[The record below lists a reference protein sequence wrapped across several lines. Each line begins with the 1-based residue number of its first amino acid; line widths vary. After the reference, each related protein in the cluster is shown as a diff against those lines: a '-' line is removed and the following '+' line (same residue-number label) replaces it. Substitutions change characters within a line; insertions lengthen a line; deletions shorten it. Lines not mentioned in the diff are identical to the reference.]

1 MKQWKG
7 RLILLVTAMIWG
19 CSFVAQSAG
28 MDFIGPW
35 TFMCI
40 RSFLGAGF
48 LFLMMPLIDRI
59 RGIDYHTEHPETV
72 VKAGMIAGIFLCA
85 ASIFQQIGIQY
96 TTAGKAG
103 FLTAMYVV
111 LVPVFSLFL
120 GRKLSLRL
128 LISIVL
134 AATGLYLISI
144 SGSFSLA
151 TGDLYEIICAFLFAF
166 HILVIDHFGKGVDSV
181 RMSAIQFLTA
191 GIICLIPMF
200 LEKPQIAE
208 ILSAAVPVLYA
219 GICSSGIAYTLQMI
233 GQKYVNPSEA
243 GILMSLESVF
253 ALLAGMLIREEMLS
267 MRELAGCLIMFIA
280 VLLAN

>member
-7 RLILLVTAMIWG
+7 RIILLLTALIWG
-19 CSFVAQSAG
+19 CAFVAQSAG
-28 MDFIGPW
+28 MNYIKPW
-35 TFMCI
+35 TFMCL

-48 LFLMMPLIDRI
+48 LFVMMPVIDRI
-59 RGIDYHTEHPETV
+59 RGIEYKSDNPGKV
-72 VKAGMIAGIFLCA
+72 LKAGIIAGVFLCA

-120 GRKLSLRL
+120 GRKPTLRL
-128 LISIVL
+128 FVSIVL

-151 TGDLYEIICAFLFAF
+151 SGDIYEIICAFLFTF
-166 HILVIDHFGKGVDSV
+166 HILVIDHFGKDVDSV

-219 GICSSGIAYTLQMI
+219 GICSSGIAYTLQMA

-253 ALLAGMLIREEMLS
+253 ALLAGMVILKEMMS
-267 MRELAGCLIMFIA
+267 MRELTGCLIMFIA